1 MIAPF
6 WVLGLGFWEL
16 GSCSILPRPP
26 EDSETISRTVDLMS
40 SRIRANL
47 ADASPVGKKV
57 LGASFK
63 GCIGFRVWG

>member
-1 MIAPF
+1 MIALSLVPALSF
-6 WVLGLGFWEL
+6 
-16 GSCSILPRPP
+16 RAPP

-57 LGASFK
+57 LGGPFK